1 MVNKHKKT
9 NNNKSK
15 SQSKSHFDFEN
26 LPWKSILI
34 GVVIFI
40 VLLGIVQVI
49 HAIQSISQPLSN
61 FFQGAAAL
69 GGEILTPCI
78 QQVDCNAIGT
88 DCNTCKN
95 NTGCTCGN
103 GKTCTKYATRDVG
116 SGGFFQ
122 STFPFINLN
131 CFLGVGF
138 IALIIGGPLLAFIK
152 LIISAVGR
160 GCVQLK
166 DYVTATGKKSQDVVT
181 DWSKKSEANTEKT
194 KEELKKQGIEIT
206 PELSNTI
213 GEISI
218 NDVATKEAYDA
229 ANSSTGSLQDR
240 QTMVK
245 NSTIKYN
252 EAEAQYKDSMNN
264 YDEKTKDIVEN
275 NREKPGPEPKI

>member
-1 MVNKHKKT
+1 MVNKRKKT
-9 NNNKSK
+9 NSNNKSK
-15 SQSKSHFDFEN
+15 KQQSHFSFGD
-26 LPWKSILI
+26 LPWKWIII
-34 GVVIFI
+34 GIISLI

-49 HAIQSISQPLSN
+49 HAFQSISQPLAA
-61 FFQGAAAL
+61 FFQGAGGLAAQ
-69 GGEILTPCI
+69 ILTPCI
-78 QQVDCNAIGT
+78 QQADCDPIGS
-88 DCNTCKN
+88 DCNTCKSN
-95 NTGCTCGN
+95 AGCDCGG
-103 GKTCTKYATRDVG
+103 GKTCKKYASRPVG

-138 IALIIGGPLLAFIK
+138 VALLVGGPLLAFIK

-181 DWSKKSEANTEKT
+181 DWSKKSEINTEKT

-206 PELSNTI
+206 PELSKII
-213 GEISI
+213 GDISI
-218 NDVATKEAYDA
+218 NDVATKEAYEA
-229 ANSSTGSLQDR
+229 GNSSTGSLQDR
-240 QTMVK
+240 QTMIK

-252 EAEAQYKDSMNN
+252 DAEAQYKDSMNN
-264 YDEKTKDIVEN
+264 YDDKTRDIVEN